1 MGKDMVELLKYMR
14 GYLRIRVWGFSPER
28 FMNLC
33 SNRAILLW
41 DIVKEGDIYY
51 MSISLSSF
59 YRLRPIARKTG
70 TRVVILQRYGL
81 PFLLPRI
88 IGRKVFVLGLLCA
101 VTFWIGSSFF
111 IWDIELVGNYQI
123 TEDMFS
129 GFLEEQEIKIGMR
142 KETLNIE
149 ALEKNIRRKFP
160 QITWTSAKLSGTRLE
175 ISIKENDAPIIVEEP
190 KAEGGQDLVAEYD
203 GVIISMIVREGVPK
217 VAIGDTVQKGTVL
230 VEGSVPI
237 YNEDATVRE
246 YNYVQADADIVLEH
260 TRTFRDKLPFDY
272 IQKEYTGR
280 IKKRYFVRYG
290 EKKLAIPENRPY
302 LVYDSLIRESSP
314 VALQKLGIPLFWGSC
329 TYREY
334 QNVEYEY
341 TLEQAETLLNEKL
354 SSFLASLEEKG
365 VQIMK
370 KNVKIDT
377 NGGMWVIDGTFLV
390 REKIGKN
397 VAVAK
402 PDSVNSKLADTADS
416 GTGE

>member
-1 MGKDMVELLKYMR
+1 MVQFLKYIK

-59 YRLRPIARKTG
+59 YRLRPIAKKTG
-70 TRVVILQRYGL
+70 TRVVILERYGL
-81 PFLLPRI
+81 PFLLPRLMK
-88 IGRKVFVLGLLCA
+88 RKVFILGLVCA
-101 VTFWIGSSFF
+101 VAFWIGSSFF

-123 TEDMFS
+123 TGDMFHS
-129 GFLEEQEIKIGMR
+129 FLAEQNVKVGMR
-142 KETLNIE
+142 KGQLNIE
-149 ALEKNIRRKFP
+149 MLEKDIRKKFP
-160 QITWTSAKLSGTRLE
+160 QITWTSAKLSGTKLE
-175 ISIKENDAPIIVEEP
+175 ISIKENDAPIIVEKP
-190 KAEGGQDLVAEYD
+190 KNEGGWDLVSEYD
-203 GVIISMIVREGVPK
+203 GVIVSMIIRNGVPK
-217 VAIGDTVQKGTVL
+217 VAIGDTVEKGTVL

-237 YNEDATVRE
+237 YNEDATIRE
-246 YNYVQADADIVLEH
+246 YTYVQADADIVVEH
-260 TRTFRDKLPFDY
+260 TRIFQEKLPFDY

-280 IKKRYFVRYG
+280 TKKKYFVRFG
-290 EKKLAIPENRPY
+290 EKKLALPENKPY
-302 LVYDSLIRESSP
+302 LVYDSLIRESRP
-314 VALQKLGIPLFWGSC
+314 LVFEKLGIPLFWG
-329 TYREY
+329 TYTHREY

-354 SSFLASLEEKG
+354 STFLTSLEEKG

-377 NGGMWVIDGTFLV
+377 NGGMWVIAADFLV
-390 REKIGKN
+390 REKAGKN
-397 VAVAK
+397 VEVTK
-402 PDSVNSKLADTADS
+402 ADAQEGTDTVDS

>member
-1 MGKDMVELLKYMR
+1 MVQFLKYIK

-41 DIVKEGDIYY
+41 DIVKEGDVYY

-59 YRLRPIARKTG
+59 YRLRPIAKKTG

-81 PFLLPRI
+81 PFLLPQLI
-88 IGRKVFVLGLLCA
+88 KRKVFILGLVCA
-101 VTFWIGSSFF
+101 IAFWIGSSFF

-123 TEDMFS
+123 TGDMFDS
-129 GFLEEQEIKIGMR
+129 FLAEQNVKVGMR
-142 KETLNIE
+142 KEQLNIE
-149 ALEKNIRRKFP
+149 MLEKDIRKKFP

-190 KAEGGQDLVAEYD
+190 KDEGGQDLVSEYD
-203 GVIISMIVREGVPK
+203 GVIVSMIIRNGVPK
-217 VAIGDTVQKGTVL
+217 VAIGDTVEKGTIL

-237 YNEDATVRE
+237 YNEDATIRE
-246 YNYVQADADIVLEH
+246 YTYVKADADIVLEH
-260 TRTFRDKLPFDY
+260 TRTFQDKLPFDF
-272 IQKEYTGR
+272 IQKKYTGR
-280 IKKRYFVRYG
+280 IKKRYFIRFG
-290 EKKLAIPENRPY
+290 EKKLAMPENRPY
-302 LVYDSLIRESSP
+302 LVYDSLIRESRP
-314 VALQKLGIPLFWGSC
+314 LIFEKLGIPLFWGSY
-329 TYREY
+329 THREY

-354 SSFLASLEEKG
+354 NTFLTSLEEKG

-370 KNVKIDT
+370 KDVKIDT
-377 NGGMWVIDGTFLV
+377 NGGMWVIDAAFLV

-397 VAVAK
+397 VAIAQNDV
-402 PDSVNSKLADTADS
+402 SDS
-416 GTGE
+416 GETDASGLSTTE